1 MHVIGPLCVFQE
13 DNDYLCAHCFS
24 RTISDGMES
33 NDTFAIQPFASQPVL
48 TNASSSFLSTTPPT
62 NASLAGPSGVA
73 QSISVAPTTSPQLQ
87 PLGGGANPYRM
98 GTGMAARKPAYG
110 TSGIASYTG
119 GSGVGSLLTS
129 QSTMA
134 GPVFSPEMPSMLV
147 QQPSL
152 QPQPQVQWQ
161 SSLDMQCALLVCL
174 TVSCKNWR
182 LFHCDRIATFKV
194 PCCRTSGAHFDA
206 YMNHESCSRP

>member
-1 MHVIGPLCVFQE
+1 MIVYVHTVSPEPSL
-13 DNDYLCAHCFS
+13 S
-24 RTISDGMES
+24 GMES
-33 NDTFAIQPFASQPVL
+33 NDTFAIQPFASQPGL

-73 QSISVAPTTSPQLQ
+73 QSISVAPTTSPQPQ

-119 GSGVGSLLTS
+119 GGGVGSLPTS
-129 QSTMA
+129 QPTMG
-134 GPVFSPEMPSMLV
+134 GPVFSPEMPSMLM

-152 QPQPQVQWQ
+152 QPRPQVQWH
-161 SSLDMQCALLVCL
+161 SSLDIHCALFD
-174 TVSCKNWR
+174 SSWR
-182 LFHCDRIATFKV
+182 NCFIAIALLRSKCILLNFLCTL
-194 PCCRTSGAHFDA
+194 
-206 YMNHESCSRP
+206 